1 MRKLLPITDKNA
13 STLTMSS
20 REIAALCG
28 MSLADLLRSDIL
40 SKAINRELEHSNILN
55 VGFILLSKINEQSIK
70 VHQMSFDFLEHS
82 NILRAREYADS
93 LDLLRQISNSATS
106 WFSFDECLKQSYHDC
121 SIALYHLWVEL
132 ILLSS
137 PKAGDR
143 NTTSPKTYIV
153 FNPKSNLI
161 KIGKSIS
168 PKTRIRTLETQAG
181 AIFDVLALID
191 SDIESKL
198 HKKFA
203 EYRTVGEWFD
213 DRDGAI
219 RKYTKALN

>member
-1 MRKLLPITDKNA
+1 MNKLITLNNE
-13 STLTMSS
+13 TLTMSS
-20 REIAALCG
+20 REIAELCG

-40 SKAINRELEHSNILN
+40 SKAINRELEHSSILN

-70 VHQMSFDFLEHS
+70 THQLSLDLLERS
-82 NILRAREYADS
+82 NILKSHECADS
-93 LDLLRQISNSATS
+93 LDLLRQISDSATS
-106 WFSFDECLKQSYHDC
+106 WFSFDEFLKQSYHDC

-132 ILLSS
+132 ILISS
-137 PKAGDR
+137 PAGDR
-143 NTTSPKTYIV
+143 NKTNPKTYIV

-168 PKTRIRTLETQAG
+168 PKNRIRTLETQSG

-191 SDIESKL
+191 SDLEHKL

-219 RKYTKALN
+219 RKYTKSLN